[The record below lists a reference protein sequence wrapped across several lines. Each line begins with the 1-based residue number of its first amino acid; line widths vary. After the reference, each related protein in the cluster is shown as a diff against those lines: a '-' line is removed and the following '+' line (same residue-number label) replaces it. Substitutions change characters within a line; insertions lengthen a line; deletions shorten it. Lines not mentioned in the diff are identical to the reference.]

1 MSEHAAPGELVEISE
16 LGGSDPLAT
25 VRSRHPHTVVLVAPD
40 DTLAM
45 ASARARITLH
55 ELFGIAGRADDFSV
69 MPEGFRRHVRA
80 LREAIGAAAPPV
92 SALTPDLCCRGTL
105 LHSEAGDYLLVTFE
119 SIARRRPRH
128 RLAAYGLTQRESEVA
143 ELVLDGLGN
152 RAIADRLHVSENTVE
167 SHIKRVMTKAR
178 APSRAAFVSKVLS
191 NASD

>member
-16 LGGSDPLAT
+16 LGGTDPLAT
-25 VRSRHPHTVVLVAPD
+25 ARNRHPQMVALVAPD
-40 DTLAM
+40 DALAM
-45 ASARARITLH
+45 ASARARAMLH
-55 ELFGIAGRADDFSV
+55 ELFGIAGRADDFAV
-69 MPEGFRRHVRA
+69 IPEGFRRHVRA
-80 LREAIGAAAPPV
+80 LREAIAAGAPTV

-119 SIARRRPRH
+119 SVARRRPRH

-152 RAIADRLHVSENTVE
+152 RTIADRLHLSENTVE
-167 SHIKRVMTKAR
+167 SHIKRVLTKAR

-191 NASD
+191 HASH